1 MHECVHELK
10 ECLQHIFEPLS
21 ITYTHG
27 KAEELSLTKEEFS
40 GSSTGVFVGVIKLH
54 TFKDNNAYMN
64 NSRYD
69 GKHVNFSRICINN
82 SREIYGGNR

>member
-40 GSSTGVFVGVIKLH
+40 GVFLGVISYIRSRTIMH
-54 TFKDNNAYMN
+54 T
-64 NSRYD
+64 
-69 GKHVNFSRICINN
+69 
-82 SREIYGGNR
+82 